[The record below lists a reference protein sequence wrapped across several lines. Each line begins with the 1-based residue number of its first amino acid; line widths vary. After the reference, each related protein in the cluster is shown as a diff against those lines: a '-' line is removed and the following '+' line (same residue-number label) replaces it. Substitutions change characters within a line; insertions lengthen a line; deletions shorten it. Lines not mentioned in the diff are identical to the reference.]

1 MTRVSKRLNK
11 LPRYTVNELATAKK
25 RMLAK
30 GVDVIDLS
38 VGDADIPPPQI
49 AVSTLNEALADQ
61 AMSRYS
67 FQIGLIEFREAVAR
81 YMKRRFDVSV
91 DPMTEV
97 LPLIGSKNGLSH
109 LPFAILDS
117 GDICIIPEP
126 GYPGYFGTYLSD
138 AEVLPYPLEASKDF
152 LIELDDLSQDQLSRM
167 GLVFLNYPNNPTS
180 AIAPRDYL
188 ERTVSICREHD
199 IVIAYDNPYCEMT
212 FDGYKAPSILELPDA
227 REVTLEFHSLSKSF
241 CMTGWRLGWATGS
254 AELIAALQ
262 KVKSYVDTGPFLAVQ
277 KAGAAVLD
285 SAETLA
291 ESMRREFTERR
302 DAAVRSFRETGFEV
316 EPPKATMYLWIE
328 TPGGLPSA
336 QFAGRVLE
344 EEGVVVLPGSALGA
358 SGEGY
363 FRIAMTVGADRMQQ
377 AAERIGRV
385 VNQVRTVGAQ
395 T

>member
-1 MTRVSKRLNK
+1 MTRVSERLNR
-11 LPRYTVNELATAKK
+11 LPHYTVNELATAKK
-25 RMLAK
+25 RMMAQ

-38 VGDADIPPPQI
+38 VGDADIPPPDI
-49 AVSTLNEALADQ
+49 AVKTLHDALADQ

-67 FQIGLIEFREAVAR
+67 FQIGLIEFRESVAR
-81 YMKRRFDVSV
+81 YMKRRFDVTV

-109 LPFAILDS
+109 LPFAILNA

-138 AEVLPYPLEASKDF
+138 AEVLPYPLEASKEF
-152 LIELDDLSQDQLSRM
+152 LLELDDLSDDKLSRTA
-167 GLVFLNYPNNPTS
+167 LVFLNYPNNPTS

-188 ERTVSICREHD
+188 ERTVNVCREND
-199 IVIAYDNPYCEMT
+199 IVLAYDNPYCEMT
-212 FDGYKAPSILELPDA
+212 FDGYEAPSILELPGA
-227 REVTLEFHSLSKSF
+227 REVSLEFHSLSKSF

-277 KAGAAVLD
+277 QAGAAVLD
-285 SAETLA
+285 SAEPLVA
-291 ESMRREFTERR
+291 SMQREFQERR
-302 DAAVRSFRETGFEV
+302 DAAVRSFRATGFEV
-316 EPPKATMYLWIE
+316 DPPKATMYLWIE
-328 TPGGLPSA
+328 TPAGLTSA
-336 QFAGRVLE
+336 EFAQRVLE

-385 VNQVRTVGAQ
+385 LVRVRAAGAPA
-395 T
+395 